1 MIENGE
7 IKKKTEDVE
16 EERYRYLETK
26 KGSLRD
32 AVLQMWGEKKD
43 LTKEMENGK
52 NKKTDTGKEITP
64 VDMSPKMPKVKESK
78 NKV

>member
-1 MIENGE
+1 MLRKQ
-7 IKKKTEDVE
+7 KKNNE
-16 EERYRYLETK
+16 EHQRYLETK

-32 AVLQMWGEKKD
+32 AVLQMWGEKKY

-52 NKKTDTGKEITP
+52 NKKTDTGKEMTP